1 MSLPQNPAGLM
12 AGMNPTAGMSEQ
24 EVQMTKMIQASMES
38 CLGKTLMAGVMGGG
52 LGAMF
57 GLFMASMR
65 YDTPMGQPL
74 PTANASPVAAGAAN
88 STAAAAGAKPT
99 STPITNAVKSA
110 ATSTAT
116 SSSVLPSAAASQ
128 AVSASASASGTA
140 TIAPTSVLSPSPA
153 IPISDLPLKQQ
164 LKHGLRDM
172 YRSSVSSGKNFAKVG
187 AIFSGTECAIE
198 GLRAKN
204 DLYNGVA
211 GGCITGG
218 VLARNAGPQAVAVGC
233 AGFAVFS
240 AAIDAYMVSLALS
253 LFCSLEL
260 WSSSSWDV
268 GYVLRIDS
276 QRMPED
282 ERSKP
287 IA

>member
-1 MSLPQNPAGLM
+1 
-12 AGMNPTAGMSEQ
+12 
-24 EVQMTKMIQASMES
+24 MES
-38 CLGKTLMAGVMGGG
+38 CAGKTVMAGVMGGG

-74 PTANASPVAAGAAN
+74 PTAAANPVAAGAAPKPAATGA
-88 STAAAAGAKPT
+88 TAAG
-99 STPITNAVKSA
+99 TPITNAVKAA
-110 ATSTAT
+110 ATNAAHSTST
-116 SSSVLPSAAASQ
+116 LPSAAASQ
-128 AVSASASASGTA
+128 AVSAGASASATA
-140 TIAPTSVLSPSPA
+140 TAPSASAGASVLSPSA
-153 IPISDLPLKQQ
+153 ATGISDLPLKQQ

-233 AGFAVFS
+233 LGFAAFS
-240 AAIDAYMVSLALS
+240 AAIDAYMVS
-253 LFCSLEL
+253 
-260 WSSSSWDV
+260 WDPEEGCAIV
-268 GYVLRIDS
+268 RREERREREKGGLLGWQNVANDVYRECLRTSAVSRLRRQTETDTNIIGV
-276 QRMPED
+276 E
-282 ERSKP
+282 E
-287 IA
+287 

>member
-1 MSLPQNPAGLM
+1 MAFPGGPGAMPA
-12 AGMNPTAGMSEQ
+12 AMNPNAGMSEQ
-24 EVQMTKMIQASMES
+24 EQQMVKAMQMGMES
-38 CLGKTLMAGVMGGG
+38 CLGKTVMAGVMGGG

-65 YDTPMGQPL
+65 YDTPMSQPL
-74 PTANASPVAAGAAN
+74 PVNAAPKPTVAGAATATTPAASSIKPPLPS
-88 STAAAAGAKPT
+88 STVAA
-99 STPITNAVKSA
+99 TPSPSSA
-110 ATSTAT
+110 ASLT
-116 SSSVLPSAAASQ
+116 
-128 AVSASASASGTA
+128 
-140 TIAPTSVLSPSPA
+140 APTAS
-153 IPISDLPLKQQ
+153 IPLTDLPLRQQ

-172 YRSSVSSGKNFAKVG
+172 YRSSISSGKNFAKVG

-218 VLARNAGPQAVAVGC
+218 ILARNAGPQAVAVGC

-240 AAIDAYMVSLALS
+240 AAIDAYM
-253 LFCSLEL
+253 
-260 WSSSSWDV
+260 
-268 GYVLRIDS
+268 
-276 QRMPED
+276 RMPED
-282 ERSKP
+282 EKSRP

>member
-1 MSLPQNPAGLM
+1 MALPSNPNGMM
-12 AGMNPTAGMSEQ
+12 ANMNPTAGMSEQ
-24 EVQMTKMIQASMES
+24 EAQMTKMIQASMES
-38 CLGKTLMAGVMGGG
+38 CVGKTVMAGVMGGG

-74 PTANASPVAAGAAN
+74 ATAHASPVAAGAASTTAKEVG
-88 STAAAAGAKPT
+88 STAAASATKATG
-99 STPITNAVKSA
+99 TPITNAVKAA
-110 ATSTAT
+110 ATSSAASPSTLPTAAATQALSSGGAAVAAAPAAT
-116 SSSVLPSAAASQ
+116 SPFAQ
-128 AVSASASASGTA
+128 PG
-140 TIAPTSVLSPSPA
+140 
-153 IPISDLPLKQQ
+153 ISDLPLKQQ

-172 YRSSVSSGKNFAKVG
+172 YRSSLASGKNFAKVG

-240 AAIDAYMVSLALS
+240 AAIDAYM
-253 LFCSLEL
+253 
-260 WSSSSWDV
+260 
-268 GYVLRIDS
+268 
-276 QRMPED
+276 RMPED
-282 ERSKP
+282 ERSRP